1 MVTHNL
7 DIVAETDR
15 VVRLVAGPGRT
26 QETIPLNARTL
37 RRSDGRLHCWHAAR
51 SI

>member
-15 VVRLVAGPGRT
+15 VVRLVAG
-26 QETIPLNARTL
+26 QVEV
-37 RRSDGRLHCWHAAR
+37 AAQALCD
-51 SI
+51 